1 MKRVLTYGT
10 FDILHEGHIR
20 LLQRAKALG
29 DYLIVGIST
38 DEFNDIKGKKSYY
51 DYETRKQMV
60 EALGI
65 VDEVIPETH
74 WEQKPDDIRKHN
86 VDILVMGDDWATS
99 EKFLSLKKYCEV
111 LFLPRTPEIST
122 TDIKEVIGFK
132 NGKSEIKCSE
142 EEINSLTTI
151 EGLKNNKVKKI
162 KKND

>member
-1 MKRVLTYGT
+1 MIKVLTYGT

-20 LLQRAKALG
+20 LLQRAKDLG

-38 DEFNDIKGKKSYY
+38 DEFNDIKGKKSFY
-51 DYETRKQMV
+51 DYETRKKMV

-74 WEQKPDDIRKHN
+74 WEQKPDDIKNHN
-86 VDILVMGDDWATS
+86 VDILVMGDDWASS
-99 EKFLSLKKYCEV
+99 EKFLSLRKYCKV

-122 TDIKEVIGFK
+122 TDIKEVIGYK
-132 NGKSEIKCSE
+132 NDGNKTNCSE
-142 EEINSLTTI
+142 EEISSLTTI
-151 EGLKNNKVKKI
+151 EGLKNGKVKKN